1 MRGAMWMAL
10 ALLGITP
17 LAAVAQQ
24 QSGVGQQQQPA
35 AGPTGAASIQQGQD
49 TAGPGNFGPFG
60 QQGNA
65 GLNGVPLQNNTQAGG
80 TGLQGTGG
88 TGTAGPGGPTYRG
101 TTPEMPSASPFLS
114 PGTQTGTGASG
125 GTGGSGGNAGASTGG
140 GNTGATG
147 GSGGQGSLADL
158 QRRVET
164 LEREVSTLRGTEGT
178 GGSGRAG
185 GSGAGGAASAPRDTN
200 NTANAS
206 RDDDAQQIAVVTVE
220 FDGTVRDVTPQ
231 HIEVVDRTDGTVS
244 RLVIDEQTRAFKGST
259 RKQIPLKQLSE
270 GARVQTSFAYID
282 GVERAR
288 DIVVQSSPRKS
299 QK

>member
-1 MRGAMWMAL
+1 MAL
-10 ALLGITP
+10 ALLGSTP
-17 LAAVAQQ
+17 LVALAQQ
-24 QSGVGQQQQPA
+24 QGAVAQQQQPA

-49 TAGPGNFGPFG
+49 TAGPGTFGPFG

-65 GLNGVPLQNNTQAGG
+65 GLDGVPLQNNTQAGG

-101 TTPEMPSASPFLS
+101 TTPEMPSATPFLN
-114 PGTQTGTGASG
+114 PGTQTGTGAAG
-125 GTGGSGGNAGASTGG
+125 GTGGSGGNAGATTGG

-158 QRRVET
+158 QRRVEA
-164 LEREVSTLRGTEGT
+164 LEREVSNLRGTGGT
-178 GGSGRAG
+178 GGAG
-185 GSGAGGAASAPRDTN
+185 GPGAGGAASAPRDTN
-200 NTANAS
+200 NTNAS
-206 RDDDAQQIAVVTVE
+206 RNNDAQPIAVAIVE
-220 FDGTVRDVTPQ
+220 FDGRVRDVTPQ
-231 HIEVVDRTDGTVS
+231 HIEVVDVTDGTVS
-244 RLVIDEQTRAFKGST
+244 RLAIDDRTRAFKGST
-259 RKQIPLKQLSE
+259 RKQIPIKEITE

-288 DIVVQSSPRKS
+288 DIVVQSSPRRS

>member
-10 ALLGITP
+10 ALLGTTP
-17 LAAVAQQ
+17 LVAVAQQ
-24 QSGVGQQQQPA
+24 QGAVGQQQQPA

-49 TAGPGNFGPFG
+49 TAGPGLFGPFG

-88 TGTAGPGGPTYRG
+88 TGTVGPGGPTYWG

-114 PGTQTGTGASG
+114 PSTQTGTGAAGGTGGSG
-125 GTGGSGGNAGASTGG
+125 ATGGSGGNAGA
-140 GNTGATG
+140 TG
-147 GSGGQGSLADL
+147 GSGGQGTSLTDL
-158 QRRVET
+158 QRRVEA
-164 LEREVSTLRGTEGT
+164 LEREVSNLRGTGGT
-178 GGSGRAG
+178 GGAG
-185 GSGAGGAASAPRDTN
+185 GSGAGGSASAPRDTN

-206 RDDDAQQIAVVTVE
+206 RDDDAQPVTVVTVE
-220 FDGTVRDVTPQ
+220 FDGRVRDVTPQ
-231 HIEVVDRTDGTVS
+231 HIEVVDITDGTVS
-244 RLVIDEQTRAFKGST
+244 RLAIDDQTRAFKGST
-259 RKQIPLKQLSE
+259 RQQIPLKQISE
-270 GARVQTSFAYID
+270 GARVQTSFAYVD